1 MKEKVFL
8 FLNHLSQGKY
18 AYFSLIVVFFGL
30 LTLLVIGLMLSI
42 FKTEFSLKKRLALSL
57 FSLPLCALLSVCFS
71 ENRGLVLVLALI
83 FSCFILLPLFFIR
96 VKRHGVIEE
105 KNLIKLIDKAVK
117 DANDIEK
124 AKNTQIPPVQN
135 VEKVQKTKE
144 KERVPVK
151 STPDFSHVKN
161 IIERLNAFP
170 LTTMDKK
177 QIKDLENAIILIE
190 NGQQEDY
197 GINDELGALLKM
209 MAKYGV

>member
-8 FLNHLSQGKY
+8 FLTHLSQGKY

-42 FKTEFSLKKRLALSL
+42 FKTEFSLKKRLVLSL
-57 FSLPLCALLSVCFS
+57 FSLPLCALLLVCFN

-96 VKRHGVIEE
+96 IKRQGGIEE

-117 DANDIEK
+117 DASDIEK

>member
-1 MKEKVFL
+1 M
-8 FLNHLSQGKY
+8 
-18 AYFSLIVVFFGL
+18 
-30 LTLLVIGLMLSI
+30 
-42 FKTEFSLKKRLALSL
+42 
-57 FSLPLCALLSVCFS
+57 
-71 ENRGLVLVLALI
+71 LVLALI

>member
-30 LTLLVIGLMLSI
+30 LTLFSIGLMLSI
-42 FKTEFSLKKRLALSL
+42 LKTEFSLKKRLALSL
-57 FSLPLCALLSVCFS
+57 FSLPLCALLSVCFN
-71 ENRGLVLVLALI
+71 ENRGLVLILALI

-96 VKRHGVIEE
+96 VKRQGVIAE

-117 DANDIEK
+117 DASDIEK

-144 KERVPVK
+144 KERVAVK

>member
-8 FLNHLSQGKY
+8 FLNDLSQGKY
-18 AYFSLIVVFFGL
+18 AYFCLIVVFLGL
-30 LTLLVIGLMLSI
+30 FVLFVIGLMLSI
-42 FKTEFSLKKRLALSL
+42 FKTEFSLKKRLALMI
-57 FSLPLCALLSVCFS
+57 FSLPLCALLPISFNK
-71 ENRGLVLVLALI
+71 NRGFVLILALI
-83 FSCFILLPLFFIR
+83 FSYFILSPLFFIR
-96 VKRHGVIEE
+96 VKKHEVIEE

-117 DANDIEK
+117 DTGDMERVNKPSKTPLDSI
-124 AKNTQIPPVQN
+124 
-135 VEKVQKTKE
+135 EKVQKAHE
-144 KERVPVK
+144 EERVSVK
-151 STPDFSHVKN
+151 NTPDFSHVKN

>member
-8 FLNHLSQGKY
+8 FLSDLFQGKY
-18 AYFSLIVVFFGL
+18 AFFCLYLVFLGL
-30 LTLLVIGLMLSI
+30 FALFIIGLTLSI
-42 FKTEFSLKKRLALSL
+42 FKTEFTVKKRLALIF
-57 FSLPLCALLSVCFS
+57 FSLPLCALLPVSFS
-71 ENRGLVLVLALI
+71 ESRGLILILALI
-83 FSCFILLPLFFIR
+83 FSCFLLVPLFFIR
-96 VKRHGVIEE
+96 VKKNALLEE
-105 KNLIKLIDKAVK
+105 NLIKLIDKAVK
-117 DANDIEK
+117 DTGDIEK
-124 AKNTQIPPVQN
+124 TKSAQIPPVQN
-135 VEKVQKTKE
+135 VEKVQKNQI

-151 STPDFSHVKN
+151 SAPDFSHVKN

-170 LTTMDKK
+170 LTAMDKR